1 MKKAI
6 LIFAMGL
13 FEISLL
19 QAQNVQET
27 LTNNSI
33 IKMTKATLGDD
44 LIIDVI
50 NTSSVN
56 FTMSEDSINA
66 LVAEQVS
73 APVMAAMKL
82 KTKPQS
88 AIVTEPSKVS
98 DTKLAIEHT
107 VIDSVRTVQNS
118 TIKIDTLLPNNQ
130 VINATPVTSQP
141 VINAVVEIPIPV
153 TKVAPIQ
160 KKQVN
165 AVAYVAPMNE
175 LIAFFNDEFKT
186 FNISASDW
194 DKQVRDSLQKA
205 DELNKRMAELEKKL
219 CDLKNADAKGYS
231 TDILALKKTLND
243 YRMRDKQL
251 KLNFLNGGLAL
262 TKKLKTIST
271 EKEKSISNKFSEVSS
286 QVKSTNFKDSKNASP
301 VQISFTKEKTND
313 NIVNFVA
320 PVTELLAWYQNEN
333 DVLMGVIEE
342 WNNKAIESIHQEA
355 IIAMQSDS
363 LKNILESYKSDTKKY
378 KTEISQLKKQISA
391 TDKKRK
397 QVESS
402 INNDG
407 KQLSTVIKQ
416 IKTETQNT
424 VIERFLDIIENM
436 NYLYQEKL
444 NI

>member
-1 MKKAI
+1 
-6 LIFAMGL
+6 
-13 FEISLL
+13 
-19 QAQNVQET
+19 
-27 LTNNSI
+27 
-33 IKMTKATLGDD
+33 
-44 LIIDVI
+44 
-50 NTSSVN
+50 
-56 FTMSEDSINA
+56 
-66 LVAEQVS
+66 
-73 APVMAAMKL
+73 
-82 KTKPQS
+82 
-88 AIVTEPSKVS
+88 
-98 DTKLAIEHT
+98 
-107 VIDSVRTVQNS
+107 
-118 TIKIDTLLPNNQ
+118 
-130 VINATPVTSQP
+130 
-141 VINAVVEIPIPV
+141 
-153 TKVAPIQ
+153 
-160 KKQVN
+160 
-165 AVAYVAPMNE
+165 MNE
-175 LIAFFNDEFKT
+175 LITFFNDEFKT

-194 DKQVRDSLQKA
+194 DKQVRDSLQKG

-219 CDLKNADAKGYS
+219 CDLKNADAKAYS

-271 EKEKSISNKFSEVSS
+271 EKEKSISNKFSEVSQ
-286 QVKSTNFKDSKNASP
+286 QVKSTSFKDSKNASP

-320 PVTELLAWYQNEN
+320 PITELLAWYQNEN

-424 VIERFLDIIENM
+424 VIERFVDIIENM